1 MCQNIIIV
9 GVEIKTPREL
19 EGHWPKI
26 NTALFLSCGYTEL
39 KKDACL
45 CQLDVDGILQ
55 ALGYKYEKGIHYEVI
70 L

>member
-1 MCQNIIIV
+1 MCQNIIIG
-9 GVEIKTPREL
+9 GVEIETPREL
-19 EGHWPKI
+19 EGHWP
-26 NTALFLSCGYTEL
+26 NVDTALFLSYGYTEL

-55 ALGYKYEKGIHYEVI
+55 ELGYKYNKGLNYEVI